1 MNTKLKPEPTIF
13 TIEGKDYLALPEVSE
28 FTKMDKGTIQQRI
41 YRDRDKKTLGIKRIK
56 TMYVFVP
63 YEVCLTWKSE
73 ASEDNVAAEIQRMVS
88 KGGIT
93 MEELREMAIEKA
105 KQRLGEKKG

>member
-28 FTKMDKGTIQQRI
+28 FTEMDKGTIQQRI

-63 YEVCLTWKSE
+63 YEICLKWKSE
-73 ASEDNVAAEIQRMVS
+73 ASDDNVAAEIKQMLS
-88 KGGIT
+88 DGLT
-93 MEELREMAIEKA
+93 LEELREMAA
-105 KQRLGEKKG
+105 KKLGEKKG